1 MLKTIQGR
9 LSDRVLYL
17 YILIQWRDMN
27 PIGISDI
34 RGGKY
39 GMLHSV
45 RLDAMRAGGSSTTA
59 SAPLRFWRDNR
70 DVGCS
75 LLHFPTFSGWFSSLL
90 IFGYHKRDLG
100 GGVAPLP

>member
-1 MLKTIQGR
+1 
-9 LSDRVLYL
+9 
-17 YILIQWRDMN
+17 
-27 PIGISDI
+27 
-34 RGGKY
+34 
-39 GMLHSV
+39 MLHSV

-100 GGVAPLP
+100 GGGGSSALAVSMDVVPKHKR